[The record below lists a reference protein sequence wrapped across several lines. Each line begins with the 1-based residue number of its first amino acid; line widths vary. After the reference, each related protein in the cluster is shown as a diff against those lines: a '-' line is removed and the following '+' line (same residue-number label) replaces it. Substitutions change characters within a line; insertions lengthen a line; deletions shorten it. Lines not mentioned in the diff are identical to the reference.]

1 MICKMGSFLKI
12 AALFLCLCVHV
23 CCLAGGQGGKLV
35 VLFTADL
42 HSRLLPGSDGR
53 GGVAR
58 MATIIERQRENAV
71 QEGAAFIL
79 LDGGDI
85 AMGSIFHTL
94 FPSEAI
100 EYRAMARMGYDAFTF
115 GNHDFDFGLEA
126 LEEMF
131 RSAHSKDSIIAFPAL
146 LSSNF
151 RPLLDTHNPVYFD
164 WNSNIGDCLLLERNG
179 VKVGLFGIMGEN
191 SFDVIGRDKGRLSF
205 TDPALAA
212 QKAAAKLRQM
222 GADYIIAISHGGTL
236 NGDDISLAR
245 KIKGVDLIISAH
257 DHHLLEEPIYVAGI
271 PIVAAG
277 AFGEYVGKI
286 VFDSGRL
293 ESYSLLEVGPGTR
306 EEPAMAAWVD
316 SMYTVVKEN
325 FRTSA
330 GTDPDDTL
338 AILPAEAPKQVAHN
352 GTMPLGST
360 IAASY
365 ADAARKA
372 LGKDAPE
379 EVIGIVP
386 YGMVRK
392 GLQAGAVTAR
402 DAYEVLSLG
411 GNEGGLTG
419 YPLVYAWLTGGEI
432 RDLCEMSESI
442 APYLEDTRLFFSG
455 VEYSTRWLR
464 IPFFKVG
471 NVTVN
476 GKEAE
481 PEKLYM
487 VVTGEY
493 TARMIG
499 LLEKES
505 YGILS
510 AQPKD
515 RHGNPLLPD
524 SFPQLR
530 TPQGEQVPEW
540 KAFADYLRSLCGS
553 F

>member
-1 MICKMGSFLKI
+1 MFI
-12 AALFLCLCVHV
+12 CLCVHV
-23 CCLAGGQGGKLV
+23 CCLAGGRDGKLV

-42 HSRLLPGSDGR
+42 HSQLLPGSDGR

-58 MATIIERQRENAV
+58 AATIIERERENAG
-71 QEGAAFIL
+71 QEGAAFLL

-100 EYRAMARMGYDAFTF
+100 EYRAMARLDYDAFTF
-115 GNHDFDFGLEA
+115 GNHDLDFGLDA
-126 LEEMF
+126 LEGMF
-131 RSAHSKDSIIAFPAL
+131 RSARSKDSMMVFPAL

-151 RPLLDTHNPVYFD
+151 RPLQDTHNPAHFD
-164 WNSNIGDCLLLERNG
+164 WDSNIGDCLLLERNG

-191 SFDVIGRDKGRLSF
+191 SFDVIGRDKERLSF

-212 QKAAAKLRQM
+212 QKAAGKLRQL

-257 DHHLLEEPIYVAGI
+257 DHHLLEEPIYEAGI

-277 AFGEYVGKI
+277 AFGKHVGKV
-286 VFDSGRL
+286 VFGQGRL
-293 ESYSLLEVGPGTR
+293 EAYSLLEVGPETR

-316 SMYTVVKEN
+316 SMYNVVKEN
-325 FRTSA
+325 FRASA
-330 GTDPDDTL
+330 GADLDDTL
-338 AILPAEAPKQVAHN
+338 AILPADFPKQVDEDGRMA
-352 GTMPLGST
+352 LGG
-360 IAASY
+360 IVAAGY
-365 ADAARKA
+365 AEAARKA

-392 GLQAGAVTAR
+392 GLQAGAVTAK

-411 GNEGGLTG
+411 ENEGGFTG
-419 YPLVYAWLTGGEI
+419 YPLVYAWLTGDEI

-471 NVTVN
+471 KVTAD
-476 GKEAE
+476 GKAVE

-510 AQPKD
+510 ARPKD
-515 RHGNPLLPD
+515 RQGNPLLPD
-524 SFPQLR
+524 SLPQLR
-530 TPQGEQVPEW
+530 TPQGKPVPEW
-540 KAFADYLRSLCGS
+540 KAFAEHLRSLFSACR
-553 F
+553 

>member
-1 MICKMGSFLKI
+1 M
-12 AALFLCLCVHV
+12 FLCLCMHV
-23 CCLAGGQGGKLV
+23 CCLAGGRGGKLV

-42 HSRLLPGSDGR
+42 HSQLLPDSDGR
-53 GGVAR
+53 GGAAR
-58 MATIIERQRENAV
+58 MATIIERQRENAG
-71 QEGAAFIL
+71 QEGAAFLL

-85 AMGSIFHTL
+85 AMGSIFHTI

-100 EYRAMARMGYDAFTF
+100 EYRAMARLGYDAFTF

-131 RSAHSKDSIIAFPAL
+131 RSAHSKDSMMTFPAL

-151 RPLLDTHNPVYFD
+151 SPLSDTQDPASFD
-164 WNSNIGDCLLLERNG
+164 WDSTIKGYLLLERNG
-179 VKVGLFGIMGEN
+179 VKAGIFGIMGEN
-191 SFDVIGRDKGRLSF
+191 SFDVIGRDKERLRH
-205 TDPALAA
+205 TDPVQAA
-212 QKAAAKLRQM
+212 DNAARELRQM

-236 NGDDISLAR
+236 NGDDISLA
-245 KIKGVDLIISAH
+245 KNIKGVDLIISAH
-257 DHHLLEEPIYVAGI
+257 DHHLLEEPVYVAGI
-271 PIVAAG
+271 PIVAVG
-277 AFGEYVGKI
+277 AFGKHIGKV
-286 VFDSGRL
+286 VFESGRL
-293 ESYSLLEVGPGTR
+293 ESYSLLEVGPVTG

-316 SMYTVVKEN
+316 SMYTVVKGN
-325 FRTSA
+325 FMASTGVS
-330 GTDPDDTL
+330 PDDTL
-338 AILPAEAPKQVAHN
+338 AMLEAEAPKRVAQD
-352 GTMPLGST
+352 GKMPLGSS

-365 ADAARKA
+365 ADAARKM

-379 EVIGIVP
+379 DVIGIVP
-386 YGMVRK
+386 YGMVRR

-411 GNEGGLTG
+411 ENEGGLTG
-419 YPLVYAWLTGGEI
+419 YPLVYAWLTGDEI

-471 NVTVN
+471 KVTVN
-476 GKEAE
+476 GKAVES
-481 PEKLYM
+481 EKLYM

-515 RHGNPLLPD
+515 RQGKPLLPG
-524 SFPQLR
+524 SLPKLY
-530 TPQGEQVPEW
+530 TSQGEQVPEW
-540 KAFADYLRSLCGS
+540 RAFAEYLRSLRGS